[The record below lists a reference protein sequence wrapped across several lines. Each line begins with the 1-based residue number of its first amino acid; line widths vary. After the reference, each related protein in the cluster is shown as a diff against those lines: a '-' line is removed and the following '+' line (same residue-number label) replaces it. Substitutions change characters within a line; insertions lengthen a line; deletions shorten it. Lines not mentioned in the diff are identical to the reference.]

1 MRSSIALIMLALLCA
16 VSATTGAAAGM
27 LETVRARGHLLCGV
41 SDGQVGFSTMEP
53 NGTWRGLD
61 VDYCQALAA
70 AVLGSKKDVRFV
82 SVSAADRFAALK
94 RGDIDVLDRAATWTL
109 KREAE
114 LGIRFAAV
122 LFYDGQGFLVRRAE
136 AITSALELSGATVCV
151 EAGPAEQ
158 AVAQFF
164 GARKMRYEIVSS
176 ERWEELVTAY
186 LGRNCTVLSADIS
199 TLALARNRLTSASS
213 HTLLPELISKEPSG
227 PYVRQGDEPWLTIV
241 RWTVM
246 ALIEAEELGIN
257 SSNVTRMRDGGSPAA
272 RRLLGSEG
280 ALGPSMGLDA
290 DWALRAIQQVGSY
303 SEIFERNLGLGSRLK
318 LARGLN
324 ALWTKGGLMYA
335 APFR

>member
-1 MRSSIALIMLALLCA
+1 MRSSIALFMLALLCA
-16 VSATTGAAAGM
+16 ASATADAATGV

-53 NGTWRGLD
+53 NGTWRGID
-61 VDYCQALAA
+61 VEFCQALAA
-70 AVLGSKKDVRFV
+70 AVLGSKMDVRFV

-114 LGIRFAAV
+114 LGVRFAAV
-122 LFYDGQGFLVRRAE
+122 LFYDGHGFLVRRAE

-151 EAGPAEQ
+151 EAGPAEH
-158 AVAQFF
+158 AVSQFF

-199 TLALARNRLTSASS
+199 NLALARSRMTSGTS
-213 HTLLPELISKEPSG
+213 HALLPELISKEPSG
-227 PYVRQGDEPWLTIV
+227 PYVRQGDEQWLTIV

-246 ALIEAEELGIN
+246 ALVEAEELGIS
-257 SSNVTRMRDGGSPAA
+257 SSNVTRMRDSATPAA
-272 RRLLGSEG
+272 RRLLGTEG

-290 DWALRAIQQVGSY
+290 DWAFRAIEQVGSY
-303 SEIFERNLGLGSRLK
+303 GEIFERNLGLGSRLR